1 MKSSKKI
8 LTTVL
13 SAVALLIIAILVFVD
28 LFADRAVKLGIET
41 AATKAL
47 SVGVDVNDVDLAI
60 TRGILEV
67 SGLVVSNPP
76 GYQHRKL
83 LDLRRAKV
91 TAEAKSFLGD
101 QIRIKKIKI
110 EDVAVTLEQRGLSNN
125 LQDVINAIPKAQ
137 QTEPAGA
144 EGRKL
149 RIDSLEIYGIKV
161 QAKLLPVPG
170 KMDTITLELPPIKMT
185 NLGSDKK
192 LDTVALSAE
201 IFLAIANGVVKQ
213 GVGKL
218 PQEMIQTM
226 SSTLG
231 MTLKIGK
238 DLIEGGKVLG
248 EGVFKGTENI
258 GKGITDAV
266 GGLLDP
272 KKKKD

>member
-8 LTTVL
+8 LTTIL

-47 SVGVDVNDVDLAI
+47 SVGVEVNDVDLAI
-60 TRGILEV
+60 TRGVLEV
-67 SGLVVSNPP
+67 YGLVVSNPP

-101 QIRIKKIKI
+101 QIRIKRIKI
-110 EDVAVTLEQRGLSNN
+110 EDVVVTLEQKGLSNN

-137 QTEPAGA
+137 QAEPAGA
-144 EGRKL
+144 KGKEL
-149 RIDSLEIYGIKV
+149 HIDSLEIYGITV

-170 KMDTITLELPPIKMT
+170 KMDTITLELAPIKMT

-192 LDTVALSAE
+192 LDTVALSGK
-201 IFLAIANGVVKQ
+201 IFLAIANGVVEQ

-231 MTLKIGK
+231 MTLKMGK

-248 EGVFKGTENI
+248 EGVLKGTENI

-272 KKKKD
+272 KKKD